1 MACIAPIL
9 AARIFGTK
17 NGGKGCK
24 VTLGEDVEYKNQV
37 EGYGSTFES
46 AKVNEVVVDK
56 ANLFVSTPAYMDEGA
71 NQVQV
76 FDAIGKMVQ
85 ETIKLTGSESESG
98 KKDFSFILSGLK
110 NAMKPDEFQKLEK
123 EFGEQK

>member
-24 VTLGEDVEYKNQV
+24 VTLGEDVEYKTQV